1 MEAFLH
7 QLFSGLA
14 NGCLYGCL
22 ALSLV
27 MIYQS
32 THHVNFAQGEMA
44 MFSTYLAAT
53 AINAGVPY
61 WAAFAGVVA
70 LSFAGGAA
78 VQRFLVR
85 PVEKAPVLAS
95 VAVFIG
101 LLVLFNSIAGWIWG
115 FTSRSFPS
123 PFEGMTAGGK
133 YLEGHTL
140 GMMLVTL
147 AVLAIVFLF
156 FRYTSVGLAMRAAA
170 QNPVSS
176 RLVGIPVGRML
187 ALGWGLAAALGA
199 VAGMMAAPLLYLDP
213 HMMSGIL
220 LYAFAGAL
228 LGGIANPWG
237 AVVGGLLVGVAEN
250 LAGAYL
256 VGTEL
261 KLVFALVVIV
271 AVLLLRPAGL
281 FGRALV
287 VRV

>member
-1 MEAFLH
+1 LEAFLH

-14 NGCLYGCL
+14 NGCLYSCL
-22 ALSLV
+22 ALALV

-61 WAAFAGVVA
+61 WLAFFGVIAV
-70 LSFAGGAA
+70 SFAGGAA
-78 VQRFLVR
+78 VQRFFVR

-101 LLVLFNSIAGWIWG
+101 LLVLFNSVAGWIWG
-115 FTSRSFPS
+115 FTSQSFPT
-123 PFEGMTAGGK
+123 PFAGLTAGGK
-133 YLEGHTL
+133 YLDGHAL
-140 GMMLVTL
+140 GLMLVTL
-147 AVLAIVFLF
+147 GVMAVVFLF
-156 FRYTSVGLAMRAAA
+156 FRFTPVGLAMRAAA

-176 RLVGIPVGRML
+176 QLVGIPVGGML
-187 ALGWGLAAALGA
+187 ALGWGLAAALGS
-199 VAGMMAAPLLYLDP
+199 VAGMLAAPLLYLDP
-213 HMMSGIL
+213 HMMSGLL

-237 AVVGGLLVGVAEN
+237 AVVGGLLVGIAEN

-261 KLVFALVVIV
+261 KLVFALAVIV
-271 AVLLLRPAGL
+271 TVLLVRPAGL